1 MDKRGIDVSS
11 WQGVIDWD
19 AVKSSGVEFAILRS
33 SFGSP
38 SPSQVDNQFYNNV
51 KRSPGRR
58 DSHWRLSLR
67 LCGD

>member
-51 KRSPGRR
+51 KEPRPPGFPLALIITAMR
-58 DSHWRLSLR
+58 
-67 LCGD
+67 